1 MRELKRIRAC
11 TEETAAAQ
19 ASSPPPPSPPI
30 PPQNPS
36 SAAMGGLRAAA
47 AAGDGG
53 AAVVERLPLPP
64 PPPPDPKTMARWYQ
78 LEALERAVRGNT
90 LVFLAT
96 GAGKTLIAV
105 MLLRAYAHRLRRP
118 EWRRFAVFLVPT
130 VVLVG
135 QQARVVQAH
144 TDLVVKQ
151 FYGDMGVDF
160 WDATT
165 WRSAVED
172 AEVLVMT
179 PQILLDNLRH
189 SFFRLQDIVLLIF
202 DECHH
207 TKGNSPYACIFKE
220 FYHRHLIS
228 SPSDPLPR
236 IFGMSASLI
245 YSKGLDWHSYSKQI
259 SEIENLMNSKVY
271 TVDSESA
278 LSEYIPFASTKI
290 VQYDDSNILS
300 ELRDNILSCL
310 YTLTEQ
316 HIEALKGKLHGSSLE
331 NAKQRISKLSQ
342 TFIYCVD
349 NLGVWL
355 AAKAAEVQSYK
366 ENSISFWGEIMDK
379 NVESFIKNYSEEVH
393 RELSR
398 FLKKGHTGDNFPTDS
413 QDGML
418 TSKVNCLIQSLLQYR
433 HMQDLRCIVFVERVI
448 TSIVLQALLSS
459 IHQMSGWIVK
469 HMAGNRSGL
478 QSQSRKNHT
487 EIVESFRK
495 GKVHI
500 IIATQILEEGL
511 DVPSCNLV
519 IRFDPSATVCS
530 FIQSRGRA
538 RMQKSDYLLL
548 VRRHVFNL
556 VAFVHLGDAEAH
568 TKAKKFLASGQIMR
582 EESLRLGSISC
593 QPLENTL
600 CEESYYLV
608 KSTGAIVTLNSSVQL
623 IYFFCSKLP
632 SDEYFKPL
640 PRFYIDKAFG
650 TCTLYLPKS
659 SPVQTVYL
667 EGEVSVLKE
676 TVCLKACQELHAI
689 GALTDFLLP
698 ELGVPCDEPDIVVEK
713 YQHEQ
718 PAYFPEEFVD
728 NWCSF
733 SRLGIYHCY
742 KISLEGCLKTASPTD
757 ILLAVKC
764 DMGSD
769 FTSSSFK
776 LPGGQDNASANM
788 KYVGIVHLSQ
798 EQVIIARRF
807 QTTILSLLISDDHVE
822 VSNTIKYFHEMQVSI
837 GVVYLLLP
845 LVSGKIDWC
854 SMKFSA
860 SPVHEAN
867 NKHMR
872 HCHSCKDI
880 DLLQTKDGPF
890 CRCIL
895 KNSIVCTP
903 HNSRFYAVTA
913 FLDLNA
919 KSLLLRHGGSVVT
932 YKEHFKTRHGLT
944 LTCENQPLLAASQ
957 LVKVRNFLHKCYS
970 KKKKEPGDTYGVELP
985 PELCRIIMS
994 PVPANTLY
1002 SFSYVPSIMFRIQCM
1017 LLSGKLKVQMGPKM
1031 QKFDVPV
1038 LKILEALTTKKCQ
1051 EEFSQESLETL
1062 GDSFLKYVTTCHL
1075 FSEYRLQ
1082 HEGILTKMKKNLIS
1096 NAALCQLACNINLV
1110 GYIHAEEFNPKD
1122 WIIPGLGY
1130 DERGNS
1136 KISFLTPNG
1145 MYSLWKMSIKSKRIA
1160 DSVEALIGA
1169 YLSTAGEKAAFLMLK
1184 SLGMNIEFHTE
1195 IPVERKFSTN
1205 AEEFI
1210 NVRSLEAML
1219 GYKFNDSSLLLEA
1232 LTHGSYQTSGPTACY
1247 QRLEFL
1253 GDAILDHLFTV
1264 YYYSKYPECTPQLL
1278 TDLRSA
1284 SVNNNCYAHAAV
1296 KSGLNKHILHSSS
1309 ELHRKMSDYL
1319 ENFGQSFT
1327 GPSHGWEAG
1336 IGLPKVLGDVIES
1349 IAGAIYLDSKCDKEV
1364 VWRSM
1369 KQLLEPLATPET
1381 IEPDP
1386 VKGLQEFCDR
1396 GSFKITYEKSHVDGV
1411 SSVIAR
1417 VKAGG
1422 TTYSATKTGPNKVVA
1437 KKLASKAVLKDLK
1450 AGLKDP
1456 KAAAVS

>member
-1 MRELKRIRAC
+1 M
-11 TEETAAAQ
+11 
-19 ASSPPPPSPPI
+19 
-30 PPQNPS
+30 
-36 SAAMGGLRAAA
+36 
-47 AAGDGG
+47 
-53 AAVVERLPLPP
+53 
-64 PPPPDPKTMARWYQ
+64 
-78 LEALERAVRGNT
+78 LEALERAVQGNT
-90 LVFLAT
+90 LAFLET

-105 MLLRAYAHRLRRP
+105 MLLRAYAHRVRRP
-118 EWRRFAVFLVPT
+118 ASRRFAVFLVPT

-135 QQARVVQAH
+135 QQARVVEAH

-160 WDATT
+160 WDADT
-165 WRSAVED
+165 WRAVLED
-172 AEVLVMT
+172 GEVLIMT

-189 SFFRLQDIVLLIF
+189 SFFRLQDIALLIF

-207 TKGNSPYACIFKE
+207 AKGNSPYACIFKE
-220 FYHRHLIS
+220 FYHPQLNS
-228 SPSDPLPR
+228 SASDSLPR

-245 YSKGLDWHSYSKQI
+245 YSKGLDRQSYSKQI
-259 SEIENLMNSKVY
+259 SDIENLMNSKVY

-290 VQYDDSNILS
+290 VQYDDSSIS
-300 ELRDNILSCL
+300 PELHNNILSCL
-310 YTLTEQ
+310 YKLTEE
-316 HIEALKGKLHGSSLE
+316 HIEALEGKLHDSSLE
-331 NAKQRISKLSQ
+331 NAKQKISKLSQ
-342 TFIYCVD
+342 TFVYCVD

-366 ENSISFWGEIMDK
+366 ENSLSFWGEILDK
-379 NVESFIKNYSEEVH
+379 NVESFIRNYSEEVH
-393 RELSR
+393 RSLSC
-398 FLKKGHTGDNFPTDS
+398 FLKKGRIGDNFQS
-413 QDGML
+413 GLEDGLL
-418 TSKVNCLIQSLLQYR
+418 TSKVHCLIQSLLQYR
-433 HMQDLRCIVFVERVI
+433 NVQDLRCIVFVERVI
-448 TSIVLQALLSS
+448 TSIVLEPLLSS
-459 IHQMSGWIVK
+459 IHQMSGWVVK

-511 DVPSCNLV
+511 DVPSCNLQLYAALYSPV
-519 IRFDPSATVCS
+519 VELGWKTLTIF
-530 FIQSRGRA
+530 
-538 RMQKSDYLLL
+538 Y
-548 VRRHVFNL
+548 
-556 VAFVHLGDAEAH
+556 LGDAEAH
-568 TKAKKFLASGQIMR
+568 LKAEKFLASGQVMR
-582 EESLRLGSISC
+582 EESLRLGSVSC
-593 QPLENTL
+593 QPLEDTL
-600 CEESYYLV
+600 CEETYYRV

-640 PRFYIDKAFG
+640 PRFNINKALG
-650 TCTLYLPKS
+650 TCTLHLPKS
-659 SPVQTVYL
+659 SPLQTVSV
-667 EGEVSVLKE
+667 EGEASILKE

-689 GALTDFLLP
+689 GALTDYLLP
-698 ELGVPCDEPDIVVEK
+698 ELSVPCDEEPDIVVES

-718 PAYFPEEFVD
+718 SAYFPEEFVD

-733 SRLGIYHCY
+733 SRLGIYYCY
-742 KISLEGCLKTASPTD
+742 KISLEGCPKTASPTD

-769 FTSSSFK
+769 FNSSSFN
-776 LPGGQDNASANM
+776 LSGVHDNASVTI
-788 KYVGIVHLSQ
+788 KYVGIIHLNE

-807 QTTILSLLISDDHVE
+807 QTTILSLLITDKHLE
-822 VSNTIKYFHEMQVSI
+822 VSNTTKYFHEMQVSI

-860 SPVHEAN
+860 SPLYEAT
-867 NKHMR
+867 NKHKR

-895 KNSIVCTP
+895 QNSIVVTP
-903 HNSRFYAVTA
+903 HNSRIFAVTG

-919 KSLLLRHGGSVVT
+919 NSILRRHDGSVVT
-932 YKEHFKTRHGLT
+932 YKDHFKTRHDLT
-944 LTCENQPLLAASQ
+944 LTCENQPLMAACK
-957 LVKVRNFLHKCYS
+957 LVKVRNFLRKCYS
-970 KKKKEPGDTYGVELP
+970 KKEKEPGDKYTIELP
-985 PELCRIIMS
+985 PELCRIVMS
-994 PVPANTLY
+994 PVSPNTLH

-1017 LLSGKLKVQMGPKM
+1017 LLSMKLKTQLSPTM
-1031 QKFDVPV
+1031 QQFDVP
-1038 LKILEALTTKKCQ
+1038 ILEALTTKKCQ

-1062 GDSFLKYVTTCHL
+1062 GDSFLKYVTTRHL

-1096 NAALCQLACNINLV
+1096 NAALCQMACNSNLV

-1122 WIIPGLGY
+1122 WFIPGLDY
-1130 DERGNS
+1130 DDRGNS
-1136 KISFLTPNG
+1136 KISFLTTNG
-1145 MYSLWKMSIKSKRIA
+1145 MYSLRKMSIKSKRIA
-1160 DSVEALIGA
+1160 DLIEALIGA
-1169 YLSTAGEKAAFLMLK
+1169 YLSTAGEKAAFLLMK

-1195 IPVERKFSTN
+1195 IAIERKISVKP
-1205 AEEFI
+1205 EEFI
-1210 NVRSLEAML
+1210 NVRSLEML
-1219 GYKFNDSSLLLEA
+1219 LDYQFNDSSLLLEA
-1232 LTHGSYQTSGPTACY
+1232 LTHGSYQTSGPAACY

-1264 YYYSKYPECTPQLL
+1264 YYYSKYPECTPELL

-1296 KSGLNKHILHSSS
+1296 KSELNKHILHSSS
-1309 ELHRKMSDYL
+1309 ELHRKMSYYL

-1369 KQLLEPLATPET
+1369 KRLLEPLATPET

-1386 VKGLQEFCDR
+1386 VKALQEFCDH
-1396 GSFKITYEKSHVDGV
+1396 GPYSINYEKDIVDGV
-1411 SSVIAR
+1411 SSVVAQ

-1422 TTYSATKTGPNKVVA
+1422 ITYAATKSGPNKFVA
-1437 KKLASKAVLKDLK
+1437 KKLAAKEVLKHLK
-1450 AGLKDP
+1450 AILNDP
-1456 KAAAVS
+1456 KASAV

>member
-1 MRELKRIRAC
+1 
-11 TEETAAAQ
+11 
-19 ASSPPPPSPPI
+19 
-30 PPQNPS
+30 
-36 SAAMGGLRAAA
+36 
-47 AAGDGG
+47 
-53 AAVVERLPLPP
+53 
-64 PPPPDPKTMARWYQ
+64 
-78 LEALERAVRGNT
+78 
-90 LVFLAT
+90 
-96 GAGKTLIAV
+96 
-105 MLLRAYAHRLRRP
+105 MLLRAFAHRVRRP
-118 EWRRFAVFLVPT
+118 ASRRYAVFLVPT

-135 QQARVVQAH
+135 QQARVVEAH

-160 WDATT
+160 WDAAT
-165 WRSAVED
+165 WRSALED

-207 TKGNSPYACIFKE
+207 AKGNSPYACIFKE
-220 FYHRHLIS
+220 FYHPQLIS
-228 SPSDPLPR
+228 SPADPLPR

-245 YSKGLDWHSYSKQI
+245 YSKDLDRHHYSKQI
-259 SEIENLMNSKVY
+259 SEIEDLMNSKVY

-290 VQYDDSNILS
+290 VQYDDSNISS
-300 ELRDNILSCL
+300 ELHDNILSCL
-310 YTLTEQ
+310 YILTKK
-316 HIEALKGKLHGSSLE
+316 HIEALKGKLHDSSLE
-331 NAKQRISKLSQ
+331 NAKQRISRLSQ

-355 AAKAAEVQSYK
+355 AAKAAEVQSYQ
-366 ENSISFWGEIMDK
+366 ENSVSFWGEILDK
-379 NVESFIKNYSEEVH
+379 NIESFVSNYSEEVH
-393 RELSR
+393 RELSC
-398 FLKKGHTGDNFPTDS
+398 FLKKGHIGDNFPTDV
-413 QDGML
+413 QDGIL
-418 TSKVNCLIQSLLQYR
+418 TSKVHCLIESLLKYR
-433 HMQDLRCIVFVERVI
+433 HMQELRCIVFVERVI
-448 TSIVLQALLSS
+448 TSIVLEPLLSS

-487 EIVESFRK
+487 EIVESFRQ

-548 VRRHVFNL
+548 LRR
-556 VAFVHLGDAEAH
+556 GDTEAR
-568 TKAKKFLASGQIMR
+568 TKAEKFLASGQIMR

-600 CEESYYLV
+600 CEQTYYRV
-608 KSTGAIVTLNSSVQL
+608 ESTGAIVTLNSSVPL

-632 SDEYFKPL
+632 SDEYFKPF
-640 PRFYIDKAFG
+640 PRFYIDKASG

-659 SPVQTVYL
+659 SPVQTVNV
-667 EGEVSVLKE
+667 EGEVSILKE

-698 ELGVPCDEPDIVVEK
+698 ELGGVPCDEEADIVVEK

-733 SRLGIYHCY
+733 SHQGIYYCY
-742 KISLEGCLKTASPTD
+742 KISLEGCLETDSPTD

-769 FTSSSFK
+769 FTSISFQM
-776 LPGGQDNASANM
+776 PGGQDNACVTMNYA
-788 KYVGIVHLSQ
+788 GIIHLNQ

-807 QTTILSLLISDDHVE
+807 QTTILSLLISDDHLV
-822 VSNTIKYFHEMQVSI
+822 VSNAIKYSHEMQVSI

-854 SMKFSA
+854 SMKVSA
-860 SPVHEAN
+860 SPVYEAN
-867 NKHMR
+867 GKHMR
-872 HCHSCKDI
+872 HCHSCEDV
-880 DLLQTKDGPF
+880 DLLQTNDGPF

-895 KNSIVCTP
+895 KNSIVVTP
-903 HNSRFYAVTA
+903 HNNRFYAVTG

-919 KSLLLRHGGSVVT
+919 NSLMPRHDGSYVT
-932 YKEHFKTRHGLT
+932 YKDHFKTRHGLT
-944 LTCENQPLLAASQ
+944 LTCENQPLLAARK

-970 KKKKEPGDTYGVELP
+970 KKEKEPGDTYGVQLP
-985 PELCRIIMS
+985 PELCSIIMS
-994 PVPANTLY
+994 PVSANTLY
-1002 SFSYVPSIMFRIQCM
+1002 SFSHVPSIMFRIQSM
-1017 LLSGKLKVQMGPKM
+1017 LLSVKLKVQLAPTM
-1031 QKFDVPV
+1031 QQFDIPI

-1062 GDSFLKYVTTCHL
+1062 GDSFLKYVTTRHL
-1075 FSEYRLQ
+1075 FSEYRLE
-1082 HEGILTKMKKNLIS
+1082 HEGILTKMKKNVIS
-1096 NAALCQLACNINLV
+1096 NAALCQLACNNNLV

-1122 WIIPGLGY
+1122 WVIPGLDC
-1130 DERGNS
+1130 DESGNS
-1136 KISFLTPNG
+1136 KISFLAPNG
-1145 MYSLWKMSIKSKRIA
+1145 LYSQRKISIKSKRIA

-1169 YLSTAGEKAAFLMLK
+1169 YLSTAGEKAAFLMMK
-1184 SLGMNIEFHTE
+1184 SLGMNIEFYTE
-1195 IPVERKFSTN
+1195 IPVERKLSIK

-1210 NVRSLEAML
+1210 NVRTLEVML
-1219 GYKFNDSSLLLEA
+1219 GYKFNDPSLLLEA

-1253 GDAILDHLFTV
+1253 GDAVLDHLFTV
-1264 YYYSKYPECTPQLL
+1264 YYYSKYPECTPELL

-1296 KSGLNKHILHSSS
+1296 KSGLNKYILHSSS
-1309 ELHRKMSDYL
+1309 ELHRKMSYYL

-1349 IAGAIYLDSKCDKEV
+1349 IAGAIYVDSRSNKDV

-1369 KQLLEPLATPET
+1369 KRLLEPLATPET

-1396 GSFKITYEKSHVDGV
+1396 GAYKITYEETHVDGV

-1422 TTYSATKTGPNKVVA
+1422 TTYSATKSGPTKLVA

-1450 AGLKDP
+1450 AGLEDP
-1456 KAAAVS
+1456 KGAAVQ